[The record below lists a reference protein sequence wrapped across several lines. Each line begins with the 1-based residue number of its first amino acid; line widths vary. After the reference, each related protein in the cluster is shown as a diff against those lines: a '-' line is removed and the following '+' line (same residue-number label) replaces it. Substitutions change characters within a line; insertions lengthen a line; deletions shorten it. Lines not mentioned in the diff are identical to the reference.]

1 MFDIWK
7 PVGIPTAKRVSVTDG
22 QFCNNLMA
30 LKSLLRPL
38 PWVIGAIMGL
48 LTDGRA
54 MAAEETAR
62 AAIVRA
68 ILNPDDAQKREIISS
83 LAGRGDEAIRELFTA
98 WRQDSLFV
106 YTAPDGAKIPV
117 ELTGDKDASGSQA
130 AVRVADGELLKD
142 AAGQPLRLVGA
153 QLTAV
158 EHDARLRL
166 AMKNVVDLLD
176 LGSPILAKR
185 LRAIQTIGFAQKPDK
200 LPVLEARSL
209 IEPDDEAKSEL
220 REAIALIQLADPDDG
235 VKVKAL
241 AVLGEL
247 HNSSSYDLIQA
258 LAAKAEAGVKPAV
271 AKAAAAALAAIDRHR
286 SVVKFFGTLFRG
298 LSAGSILL
306 VVALGLAITFGLMG
320 VINMAHGE
328 MITVGAYATYITQN
342 VFGEGMNFTLPFVKI
357 AIHLPGLHLTGW
369 AYQLYFVAA
378 IPIGFLSAALVGI
391 LLERSVIRFLYRRP
405 LESLLATFGVS
416 LILQQLFKLTFG
428 SNNVN
433 VDSPVY
439 LSSNWTVYD
448 ITFDWNR
455 IFVIGFAAVIVFG
468 VWLALTKTPLGL
480 LIRCVMQNRMMAACM
495 GVRTERVNMLT
506 FGLGSGLAGL
516 AGVFVTQLGT
526 VGPSMGQEYIVDSFM
541 TVVVGGVG
549 SIFGTVVSALGI
561 GLADQSL
568 QQILLN
574 PVLGKI
580 LVLVAI
586 ILFLQW
592 RPTGLFAAR
601 SRSLD

>member
-1 MFDIWK
+1 MLWKSSLRTLTHLWCTGVLMFFF
-7 PVGIPTAKRVSVTDG
+7 ASR
-22 QFCNNLMA
+22 Q
-30 LKSLLRPL
+30 
-38 PWVIGAIMGL
+38 AI
-48 LTDGRA
+48 
-54 MAAEETAR
+54 AAPENAR
-62 AAIVRA
+62 ATVVRA
-68 ILNPDDAQKREIISS
+68 ILAKDDMQKREIIGS
-83 LAGRGDEAIRELFTA
+83 LAGQGDEVIRELFTA
-98 WRQDSLFV
+98 WRQDSMFIYV
-106 YTAPDGAKIPV
+106 APDGGKIPV
-117 ELTGDKDASGSQA
+117 ELTGNKDAKGSQA
-130 AVRVADGELLKD
+130 AIRVDNGEPLKD
-142 AAGQPLRLVGA
+142 ATGEPLRLVDSK
-153 QLTAV
+153 LLAV
-158 EHDARLRL
+158 EHDAKLRL

-185 LRAIQTIGFAQKPDK
+185 LRAIQTIGFAQRSDK
-200 LPVLEARSL
+200 LPALRARSR
-209 IEPDDEAKSEL
+209 IETDGKAKLVL
-220 REAIALIQLADPDDG
+220 REAIALTQLIDPKDD
-235 VKVKAL
+235 VKLDGLAELRAL
-241 AVLGEL
+241 HTSA
-247 HNSSSYDLIQA
+247 SYDLIKA
-258 LAAKAEAGVKPAV
+258 ARAKADAGGKPAIV
-271 AKAAAAALAAIDRHR
+271 KAADLALHAIEQHR
-286 SVVKFFGTLFRG
+286 SLINFYGTLFRG

-342 VFGEGMNFTLPFVKI
+342 VFGEGMNFTLPFIRFAV
-357 AIHLPGLHLTGW
+357 HLPGLHLTGW
-369 AYQLYFVAA
+369 AYQLYFIVA

-391 LLERSVIRFLYRRP
+391 ALERSVIRFLYRRP
-405 LESLLATFGVS
+405 LESLLATWGVS

-433 VDSPVY
+433 VNSPVY
-439 LSSNWTVYD
+439 LSSNWTIFDV
-448 ITFDWNR
+448 TFDWNR
-455 IFVIGFAAVIVFG
+455 VFVIGFAVVIVLG

-480 LIRCVMQNRMMAACM
+480 LIRCVMQNRAMAACM
-495 GVRTERVNMLT
+495 GVRTDRVNMLT

-541 TVVVGGVG
+541 TVVVGGIG

-568 QQILLN
+568 QQILLS

>member
-1 MFDIWK
+1 MVWK
-7 PVGIPTAKRVSVTDG
+7 S
-22 QFCNNLMA
+22 
-30 LKSLLRPL
+30 SLRLL
-38 PWVIGAIMGL
+38 PWIIALILGLVPGA
-48 LTDGRA
+48 RA
-54 MAAEETAR
+54 TAAQETAR
-62 AAIVRA
+62 ATIVRA
-68 ILNPDDAQKREIISS
+68 ILTPDDTQKRAIISS
-83 LAGRGDEAIRELFTA
+83 LVGQGDEAIRELFTA
-98 WRQDSLFV
+98 WRQDGLFV
-106 YTAPDGAKIPV
+106 CTAPDGEKIPV
-117 ELTGDKDASGSQA
+117 ELTGDKDAAGTQT
-130 AVRVADGELLKD
+130 AVRVDNGEPLKD
-142 AAGQPLRLVGA
+142 AAGHLLRLVGTRLA
-153 QLTAV
+153 PV
-158 EHDARLRL
+158 EHDSRLRL

-185 LRAIQTIGFAQKPDK
+185 LRAIQTIGFAQKPGK
-200 LPVLEARSL
+200 LPALEARSR
-209 IEPDDEAKSEL
+209 IETDDKAKTAL
-220 REAIALIQLADPDDG
+220 REAIALIHLADPDDG
-235 VKVKAL
+235 VKLNGL
-241 AVLGEL
+241 AELRVL
-247 HNSSSYDLIQA
+247 HTSASYDLIK
-258 LAAKAEAGVKPAV
+258 AARTKAEADAKPSIV
-271 AKAAAAALAAIDRHR
+271 KAADLALRAIDQHK
-286 SVVKFFGTLFRG
+286 SVINFFGTLFRG

-369 AYQLYFVAA
+369 AYQLYFVTA
-378 IPIGFLSAALVGI
+378 IPVGFLSAALVGI
-391 LLERSVIRFLYRRP
+391 GLERSVIRFLYRRP
-405 LESLLATFGVS
+405 LESLLATWGVS

-439 LSSNWTVYD
+439 LSSNWTVFD

-455 IFVIGFAAVIVFG
+455 VFVIGFALVIVFG

-480 LIRCVMQNRMMAACM
+480 LIRCVMQNRTMAACM

-592 RPTGLFAAR
+592 RPTGLFSAR

>member
-1 MFDIWK
+1 MVWK
-7 PVGIPTAKRVSVTDG
+7 S
-22 QFCNNLMA
+22 
-30 LKSLLRPL
+30 LRPL
-38 PWVIGAIMGL
+38 LICTLGVFVGL
-48 LTDGRA
+48 AATVRA
-54 MAAEETAR
+54 MAAPETAR
-62 AAIVRA
+62 ATIVRA
-68 ILNPDDAQKREIISS
+68 ILATDDAKKHELINS
-83 LAGRGDEAIRELFTA
+83 LVGQGDEAIREIFTA
-98 WRQDSLFV
+98 WRQDNLFV
-106 YTAPDGAKIPV
+106 FTAPTGAKVPV
-117 ELTGDKDASGSQA
+117 ELTGEKN
-130 AVRVADGELLKD
+130 ADGAQTAIRVDTGEPLKD
-142 AAGQPLRLVGA
+142 AAGRPLRLVA
-153 QLTAV
+153 TQLAAV
-158 EHDARLRL
+158 EHDSSLRR

-176 LGSPILAKR
+176 LGSPLPAKR
-185 LRAIQTIGFAQKPDK
+185 LRAVQTIGFAQKADK
-200 LPVLEARSL
+200 LPVLEARAG
-209 IEPDDEAKSEL
+209 IETDSEIKKEL
-220 REAIALIQLADPDDG
+220 REAIGLIHLADPDDR
-235 VKVKAL
+235 VKIKAL
-241 AVLGEL
+241 GELQEL
-247 HNSSSYDLIQA
+247 HNSSSYDLINA
-258 LAAKAEAGVKPAV
+258 LKTKAEAGGKTAV
-271 AKAAAAALAAIDRHR
+271 VTAANAALAAIDHHR

-298 LSAGSILL
+298 LSAGSVLL

-342 VFGEGMNFTLPFVKI
+342 VFGEGMNFTLPFIKV
-357 AIHLPGLHLTGW
+357 AIHLPGMHLSGW

-378 IPIGFLSAALVGI
+378 IPVGFLSAALVGI
-391 LLERSVIRFLYRRP
+391 VLERSVIRFLYRRP

-439 LSSNWTVYD
+439 LSSNWTVFD
-448 ITFDWNR
+448 VTFDWNR

-468 VWLALTKTPLGL
+468 VWLALTKTSLGL
-480 LIRCVMQNRMMAACM
+480 LIRCVMQNRMMASCM

-580 LVLVAI
+580 LVLLAI

>member
-1 MFDIWK
+1 
-7 PVGIPTAKRVSVTDG
+7 
-22 QFCNNLMA
+22 
-30 LKSLLRPL
+30 
-38 PWVIGAIMGL
+38 
-48 LTDGRA
+48 
-54 MAAEETAR
+54 
-62 AAIVRA
+62 
-68 ILNPDDAQKREIISS
+68 
-83 LAGRGDEAIRELFTA
+83 
-98 WRQDSLFV
+98 
-106 YTAPDGAKIPV
+106 
-117 ELTGDKDASGSQA
+117 
-130 AVRVADGELLKD
+130 
-142 AAGQPLRLVGA
+142 
-153 QLTAV
+153 
-158 EHDARLRL
+158 
-166 AMKNVVDLLD
+166 VVDLLD
-176 LGSPILAKR
+176 LGSPILTKR
-185 LRAIQTIGFAQKPDK
+185 LRAIQTIGGAQNPDK
-200 LPVLEARSL
+200 MPVLLARL
-209 IEPDDEAKSEL
+209 QVETDDKARTALQQSV
-220 REAIALIQLADPDDG
+220 ALIQLVDPDDA
-235 VKVKAL
+235 VKLKAL
-241 AVLGEL
+241 GLLRAL
-247 HNSSSYDLIQA
+247 HSSATFDLITA
-258 LAAKAEAGVKPAV
+258 ARAKAVTASKPTV
-271 AKAAAAALAAIDRHR
+271 VAAADAALKAIERHR
-286 SVVKFFGTLFRG
+286 SFVKFCGTLFRG

-342 VFGEGMNFTLPFVKI
+342 VFGDGMNFTLPFLKF

-369 AYQLYFVAA
+369 AFQCYFLAA
-378 IPIGFLSAALVGI
+378 IPAGFASAALVGI
-391 LLERSVIRFLYRRP
+391 LLEVSVIRFLYRRP
-405 LESLLATFGVS
+405 LESLLATWGVS

-439 LSSNWTVYD
+439 LSSNWTIFDV
-448 ITFDWNR
+448 TFDWNR
-455 IFVIGFAAVIVFG
+455 VFVIGFAAMIVLG

-480 LIRCVMQNRMMAACM
+480 LIRCVMQNRTMASCM

-580 LVLVAI
+580 LVLLAI

>member
-1 MFDIWK
+1 M
-7 PVGIPTAKRVSVTDG
+7 
-22 QFCNNLMA
+22 
-30 LKSLLRPL
+30 LLRL
-38 PWVIGAIMGL
+38 RCAAVV
-48 LTDGRA
+48 LTVCALHG
-54 MAAEETAR
+54 AAESAPSAGSPRQT
-62 AAIVRA
+62 IVKA
-68 ILNPDDAQKREIISS
+68 ILSSDDVEKRNLIAS
-83 LAGRGDEAIRELFTA
+83 LVGQGDEAIRELFTA
-98 WRQDSLFV
+98 WRQDGLFV
-106 YTAPDGAKIPV
+106 YTAADGVKIPV
-117 ELTGDKDASGSQA
+117 ELSGDKDS
-130 AVRVADGELLKD
+130 E
-142 AAGQPLRLVGA
+142 GA
-153 QLTAV
+153 QLAIRVDNGEPLKDSGGQPMRLTASKLIAV
-158 EHDARLRL
+158 EHDSRLRL

-185 LRAIQTIGFAQKPDK
+185 LRAIQTIGSAQKPDK
-200 LPVLEARSL
+200 LPALQARSL
-209 IEPDDEAKSEL
+209 LETDSKAKSAL
-220 REAIALIQLADPDDG
+220 REAIAVIQLADPSDE
-235 VKVKAL
+235 VKLRAL
-241 AVLGEL
+241 ATLREL
-247 HNSSSYDLIQA
+247 HSSGTYDLIKT
-258 LAAKAEAGVKPAV
+258 AKAKAIANGSPSV
-271 AKAAAAALAAIDRHR
+271 AKAADTALSAIEQHK
-286 SVVKFFGTLFRG
+286 SVINFFGTLFRG

-342 VFGEGMNFTLPFVKI
+342 VFGDGMNFTLPFVRF
-357 AIHLPGLHLTGW
+357 AIHLPGMHLTGW
-369 AYQLYFVAA
+369 AYQLYFVTA

-391 LLERSVIRFLYRRP
+391 GLERSVIRFLYRRP
-405 LESLLATFGVS
+405 LESLLATWGVS

-433 VDSPVY
+433 VNSPVY
-439 LSSNWTVYD
+439 LSSNWTIYD

-455 IFVIGFAAVIVFG
+455 VFVIGFAVAIVFG

-480 LIRCVMQNRMMAACM
+480 LIRCVMQNRTMAACM

-541 TVVVGGVG
+541 TVVMGGVG
-549 SIFGTVVSALGI
+549 SIFGTVVSAMGI
-561 GLADQSL
+561 GLGDQSL

-592 RPTGLFAAR
+592 RPTGLFAAK

>member
-1 MFDIWK
+1 MVWK
-7 PVGIPTAKRVSVTDG
+7 RILRLLLCGIS
-22 QFCNNLMA
+22 
-30 LKSLLRPL
+30 S
-38 PWVIGAIMGL
+38 IMGL
-48 LTDGRA
+48 LANASEKTVA
-54 MAAEETAR
+54 PENAR
-62 AAIVRA
+62 ATIVRA
-68 ILNPDDAQKREIISS
+68 ILTKDDAQKRELITS
-83 LAGRGDEAIRELFTA
+83 LTGQGDEAIRELFTA
-98 WRQDSLFV
+98 WRQDGLFI
-106 YTAPDGAKIPV
+106 YTTPNGTKVPV
-117 ELTGDKDASGSQA
+117 ELLAGTDTAGAQA
-130 AVRVADGELLKD
+130 ALRVDNGEPLRN
-142 AAGQPLRLVGA
+142 AAGKPLRVKASDLA
-153 QLTAV
+153 AV
-158 EHDARLRL
+158 EHDAALRR
-166 AMKNVVDLLD
+166 AMKGVVDLLD
-176 LGSPILAKR
+176 LGSSVLAKR
-185 LRAIQTIGFAQKPDK
+185 LRAIQTLGFAQKADK
-200 LPVLEARSL
+200 LSILEAHQQV
-209 IEPDDEAKSEL
+209 ETDDEAKTAL
-220 REAIALIQLADPDDG
+220 RLSIALIHLANTDDA
-235 VKVKAL
+235 VKLSAL
-241 AVLGEL
+241 AEL
-247 HNSSSYDLIQA
+247 TRLHSSASADLIG
-258 LAAKAEAGVKPAV
+258 KTKE
-271 AKAAAAALAAIDRHR
+271 KAAAAAKPAVVAAANKALAAIDQHK
-286 SVVKFFGTLFRG
+286 SFVNFVGTLFRG

-342 VFGEGMNFTLPFVKI
+342 VFGDGMHFTLPFIKV
-357 AIHLPGLHLTGW
+357 AVHLPGLHLTGW
-369 AYQLYFVAA
+369 AYQLYFLVA
-378 IPIGFLSAALVGI
+378 IPIGFLSAAFVGI

-416 LILQQLFKLTFG
+416 LILQQMFKLTFG

-439 LSSNWTVYD
+439 LSSNWTVFD
-448 ITFDWNR
+448 VTFDWNR
-455 IFVIGFAAVIVFG
+455 VFVIGFAAVIVFG

-480 LIRCVMQNRMMAACM
+480 LIRCVMQNRLMASCM

-541 TVVVGGVG
+541 VVVVGGIG

-580 LVLVAI
+580 LVLLAI

-601 SRSLD
+601 SRNLD

>member
-1 MFDIWK
+1 M
-7 PVGIPTAKRVSVTDG
+7 
-22 QFCNNLMA
+22 
-30 LKSLLRPL
+30 
-38 PWVIGAIMGL
+38 
-48 LTDGRA
+48 
-54 MAAEETAR
+54 
-62 AAIVRA
+62 A
-68 ILNPDDAQKREIISS
+68 ILPSTVTTLPRRPKVFRLLALALFLTVQALHAADTPRQTIVKAILVQDDAQKRQIIGS
-83 LAGRGDEAIRELFTA
+83 LAGQGDEAIRELFTA
-98 WRQDSLFV
+98 WRQDGLFIF
-106 YTAPDGAKIPV
+106 TAPDGVKIPV
-117 ELTGDKDASGSQA
+117 ELTGDKDAQGTQT
-130 AVRVADGELLKD
+130 AVRIDNGEPLKS
-142 AAGQPLRLVGA
+142 AAGQPLRLADA

-166 AMKNVVDLLD
+166 AMKAVLDLLD
-176 LGSPILAKR
+176 LGSPVLTKR

-200 LPVLEARSL
+200 LPGLQARSQ
-209 IEPDDEAKSEL
+209 IETDPKARLAL
-220 REAIALIQLADPDDG
+220 REAIALIQLADPSEDLKLKSLAELG
-235 VKVKAL
+235 AL
-241 AVLGEL
+241 HTSA
-247 HNSSSYDLIQA
+247 SYDLIK
-258 LAAKAEAGVKPAV
+258 AAKAKAETDARPAV
-271 AKAAAAALAAIDRHR
+271 AKAAAAALAAIEQHK
-286 SVVKFFGTLFRG
+286 SVVNFFGTLFRG

-369 AYQLYFVAA
+369 VYQLYFVAA
-378 IPIGFLSAALVGI
+378 IPIGFLSAAAVGI
-391 LLERSVIRFLYRRP
+391 ALERSVIRFLYRRP
-405 LESLLATFGVS
+405 LESLLATWGVS

-439 LSSNWTVYD
+439 LSSNWTVFD

-455 IFVIGFAAVIVFG
+455 VFVIGFAAAIVFG

-480 LIRCVMQNRMMAACM
+480 LIRCVMQNRTMAACM

-561 GLADQSL
+561 GLADQSI

-592 RPTGLFAAR
+592 RPTGLFAAK

>member
-1 MFDIWK
+1 MTWK
-7 PVGIPTAKRVSVTDG
+7 SFLRAFFST
-22 QFCNNLMA
+22 L
-30 LKSLLRPL
+30 SL
-38 PWVIGAIMGL
+38 GL
-48 LTDGRA
+48 GFLASGRA
-54 MAAEETAR
+54 VAAQETPR
-62 AAIVRA
+62 ATIVRA
-68 ILNPDDAQKREIISS
+68 ILCKDDGPKREIINS
-83 LAGRGDEAIRELFTA
+83 LAGQGDEAIRELFAA
-98 WRQDSLFV
+98 WREDSLFV
-106 YTAPDGAKIPV
+106 YTALDGAKVPV
-117 ELTGDKDASGSQA
+117 ELTGPKDAQGAQT
-130 AVRVADGELLKD
+130 AVRVDNGESLHD
-142 AAGQPLRLVGA
+142 AGGQPLRLIGK

-158 EHDARLRL
+158 EHDASLRR
-166 AMKNVVDLLD
+166 AMKAVVDLLD
-176 LGSPILAKR
+176 LGSPDLTKR
-185 LRAIQTIGFAQKPDK
+185 LRAIQTFGFAQKPDK
-200 LPVLEARSL
+200 LAAMQARSL
-209 IEPDDEAKSEL
+209 IETDDKAKDAL
-220 REAIALIQLADPDDG
+220 HLAIALIQLADPSDD
-235 VKVKAL
+235 VKLKSLGELRLLHSAASADLVKATLAKAL
-241 AVLGEL
+241 A
-247 HNSSSYDLIQA
+247 DA
-258 LAAKAEAGVKPAV
+258 KPAV
-271 AKAAAAALAAIDRHR
+271 AAVATATLAAINHHR
-286 SVVKFFGTLFRG
+286 SVVNFFGTLFRG

-320 VINMAHGE
+320 IINMAHGE

-342 VFGEGMNFTLPFVKI
+342 IFGEGMNFTLPFVKI
-357 AIHLPGLHLTGW
+357 AVHLPGLHLTGW
-369 AYQLYFVAA
+369 AYQLYFLAA
-378 IPIGFLSAALVGI
+378 IPIGFFAAALVGI
-391 LLERSVIRFLYRRP
+391 GLERSVIRFLYRRP

-439 LSSNWTVYD
+439 LSSNWTIFDV
-448 ITFDWNR
+448 TFDWNR
-455 IFVIGFAAVIVFG
+455 VFVIGFAAAIVCG

-480 LIRCVMQNRMMAACM
+480 LIRAVMQNRTMASCM
-495 GVRTERVNMLT
+495 GVRTQRVNMLT

-568 QQILLN
+568 QQMLLS

-580 LVLVAI
+580 LVLLAI

-592 RPTGLFAAR
+592 RPSGLFSTR

>member
-1 MFDIWK
+1 VAILLSIVIN
-7 PVGIPTAKRVSVTDG
+7 PLRLP
-22 QFCNNLMA
+22 QFFRQLLLAVLLLGPA
-30 LKSLLRPL
+30 LHA
-38 PWVIGAIMGL
+38 V
-48 LTDGRA
+48 
-54 MAAEETAR
+54 ETPR
-62 AAIVRA
+62 QTIVRA
-68 ILNPDDAQKREIISS
+68 ILATDDAQKRAIVGS
-83 LAGRGDEAIRELFTA
+83 LVGQGDEAIRELFTV
-98 WRQDSLFV
+98 WRQDGLFV

-117 ELTGDKDASGSQA
+117 ELTGEKDATGAQP
-130 AVRVADGELLKD
+130 AVRVDTGEPLKD
-142 AAGQPLRLVGA
+142 AAGQPLRLIGKK
-153 QLTAV
+153 LSAV
-158 EHDARLRL
+158 EHDSRLRL

-176 LGSPILAKR
+176 LGSPLLAKR
-185 LRAIQTIGFAQKPDK
+185 LRAIQTLGAAQKPDK
-200 LPVLEARSL
+200 LPALQARSA
-209 IEPDDEAKSEL
+209 IETDDKARLAL
-220 REAIALIQLADPDDG
+220 REAMALIQLADPKED
-235 VKVKAL
+235 VKLSGL
-241 AVLGEL
+241 AEL
-247 HNSSSYDLIQA
+247 RTLHTSASYDLIKTA
-258 LAAKAEAGVKPAV
+258 KAKAESDGRPSVV
-271 AKAAAAALAAIDRHR
+271 KAAAAALAAIDQHK
-286 SVVKFFGTLFRG
+286 SVINFFGTLFRG

-342 VFGEGMNFTLPFVKI
+342 VFGEGMHFTLPFVKI

-391 LLERSVIRFLYRRP
+391 GLERSVIRFLYRRP
-405 LESLLATFGVS
+405 LESLLATWGVS

-439 LSSNWTVYD
+439 LSSNWTFFD

-455 IFVIGFAAVIVFG
+455 VFVIGFAIAIVFC

-480 LIRCVMQNRMMAACM
+480 LIRCVMQNRTMASCM

-561 GLADQSL
+561 GLADQSI

-592 RPTGLFAAR
+592 RPTGLFAAK

>member
-1 MFDIWK
+1 MVWK
-7 PVGIPTAKRVSVTDG
+7 SFSPLLICTLSVCAGHLAT
-22 QFCNNLMA
+22 
-30 LKSLLRPL
+30 
-38 PWVIGAIMGL
+38 V
-48 LTDGRA
+48 RA
-54 MAAEETAR
+54 MAAPETAR
-62 AAIVRA
+62 STLVRA
-68 ILNPDDAQKREIISS
+68 IFTTDDAQKHTIINS
-83 LAGRGDEAIRELFTA
+83 LIGQGDEAIREIFTA
-98 WRQDSLFV
+98 WRQDNLYI
-106 YTAPDGAKIPV
+106 YTAPAGIKVPV
-117 ELTGDKDASGSQA
+117 ELTGDKDAEGTQA
-130 AVRVADGELLKD
+130 AVRVDSGELLKD
-142 AAGQPLRLVGA
+142 ASGRPLRLIA
-153 QLTAV
+153 KQLTAI
-158 EHDARLRL
+158 EHDASLRR

-176 LGSPILAKR
+176 LGSSLPAKR
-185 LRAIQTIGFAQKPDK
+185 LRAVQTIGFAQKADK
-200 LPVLEARSL
+200 LPALEARTG
-209 IEPDDEAKSEL
+209 IETDAEIKKEL
-220 REAIALIQLADPDDG
+220 REAIALIHLADPDDRA
-235 VKVKAL
+235 KIKAL
-241 AVLGEL
+241 AVLQEL
-247 HNSSSYDLIQA
+247 HNSSSYDLINA
-258 LAAKAEAGVKPAV
+258 LRVKAEKDNKPALT
-271 AKAAAAALAAIDRHR
+271 AAAHTALLAIDHHR

-298 LSAGSILL
+298 LSAGSVLL

-342 VFGEGMNFTLPFVKI
+342 VFGAGMNFTLPFIKV

-378 IPIGFLSAALVGI
+378 IPLGFLSASLVGI
-391 LLERSVIRFLYRRP
+391 ALERSVIRFLYRRP

-439 LSSNWTVYD
+439 LSSNWTVFD
-448 ITFDWNR
+448 VTFDWNR
-455 IFVIGFAAVIVFG
+455 VFVIGFAVVIVFG

-480 LIRCVMQNRMMAACM
+480 LIRCVMQNRTMASCM

-506 FGLGSGLAGL
+506 FGLGSGLGGL

-561 GLADQSL
+561 GLTDQSL

-580 LVLVAI
+580 LVLLAI

-592 RPTGLFAAR
+592 RPTGLFSAR

>member
-1 MFDIWK
+1 MAWK
-7 PVGIPTAKRVSVTDG
+7 T
-22 QFCNNLMA
+22 
-30 LKSLLRPL
+30 LLRT
-38 PWVIGAIMGL
+38 L
-48 LTDGRA
+48 LVTGGVLTGFSA
-54 MAAEETAR
+54 HGSTPAVPETAR
-62 AAIVRA
+62 ATIVRA
-68 ILNPDDAQKREIISS
+68 ILTTDESQQRAIIGS
-83 LAGRGDEAIRELFTA
+83 LVGQGDEAIRDLFTA

-106 YTAPDGAKIPV
+106 YTGPTGVKIPV
-117 ELTGDKDASGSQA
+117 ELTGDKDANGAQA
-130 AVRVADGELLKD
+130 AIRVDSGEPLKSP
-142 AAGQPLRLVGA
+142 AGQPLRLIGT
-153 QLTAV
+153 QLIAV
-158 EHDARLRL
+158 EHDASLRR

-185 LRAIQTIGFAQKPDK
+185 LRAIQTIGFAQKPDT
-200 LPVLEARSL
+200 LPALEARSQV
-209 IEPDDEAKSEL
+209 ETDSKARVAL
-220 REAIALIQLADPDDG
+220 RLSIALIQLADPSDP
-235 VKVKAL
+235 VKLKAL
-241 AVLGEL
+241 ADLREL
-247 HNSSSYDLIQA
+247 HSAASSDLITA
-258 LAAKAEAGVKPAV
+258 VRVKAEAESKPAIV
-271 AKAAAAALAAIDRHR
+271 AAATTALAAIDQHR
-286 SVVKFFGTLFRG
+286 SVVNFFGTLFRG

-342 VFGEGMNFTLPFVKI
+342 VFGEGMNFTLPFVRFG
-357 AIHLPGLHLTGW
+357 IHLPGLHLTGW
-369 AYQLYFVAA
+369 AFQLYFIVA

-391 LLERSVIRFLYRRP
+391 ALERSVIRFLYRRP

-439 LSSNWTVYD
+439 LSSNWTVFD

-480 LIRCVMQNRMMAACM
+480 LIRCVMQNRTMASCM

-580 LVLVAI
+580 LVLLAI

-601 SRSLD
+601 SRTLD

>member
-1 MFDIWK
+1 MLLLSRLPK
-7 PVGIPTAKRVSVTDG
+7 LLR
-22 QFCNNLMA
+22 
-30 LKSLLRPL
+30 SLLLAVLL
-38 PWVIGAIMGL
+38 PVPVL
-48 LTDGRA
+48 H
-54 MAAEETAR
+54 AADTPR
-62 AAIVRA
+62 QTIVKA
-68 ILNPDDAQKREIISS
+68 ILTADDTQKRELITS
-83 LAGRGDEAIRELFTA
+83 LVGQGDEAIRELFTA
-98 WRQDSLFV
+98 WRQDNLYV
-106 YTAPDGAKIPV
+106 YSAPDGTKIPV
-117 ELTGDKDASGSQA
+117 ELSGDKDASGA
-130 AVRVADGELLKD
+130 LTATRVDTGEPLKD
-142 AAGQPLRLVGA
+142 AAGQPLHLVA
-153 QLTAV
+153 AKQAAV

-176 LGSPILAKR
+176 LGSPLLAKR
-185 LRAIQTIGFAQKPDK
+185 LRAIQTIGAAQKPDK
-200 LPVLEARSL
+200 LPALLARSAL
-209 IEPDDEAKSEL
+209 ETDSKAKAAL
-220 REAIALIQLADPDDG
+220 REAIAVIELADPSDD
-235 VKVKAL
+235 VKLKGL
-241 AVLGEL
+241 TELREL
-247 HNSSSYDLIQA
+247 HASASYDLIKTA
-258 LAAKAEAGVKPAV
+258 RAKGETDAKPAIV
-271 AKAAAAALAAIDRHR
+271 KAADTALAAIDQHK
-286 SVVKFFGTLFRG
+286 SVVNFFGTLFRG

-328 MITVGAYATYITQN
+328 MITVGAYATYITQK
-342 VFGEGMNFTLPFVKI
+342 VFGEGMQFTLPFVKI
-357 AIHLPGLHLTGW
+357 AVHLPGLHLTGW

-378 IPIGFLSAALVGI
+378 IPLGFFSAALVGI
-391 LLERSVIRFLYRRP
+391 ALERSVIRFLYRRP
-405 LESLLATFGVS
+405 LESLLATWGVS

-455 IFVIGFAAVIVFG
+455 VFVIGFAVVIVFG

-480 LIRCVMQNRMMAACM
+480 LIRCVMQNRTMASCM

-561 GLADQSL
+561 GMADQSL

-574 PVLGKI
+574 PVMGKI

-592 RPTGLFAAR
+592 RPTGLFAAK

>member
-1 MFDIWK
+1 MTNPPCLPKFLRWFLL
-7 PVGIPTAKRVSVTDG
+7 PLLLPAA
-22 QFCNNLMA
+22 A
-30 LKSLLRPL
+30 L
-38 PWVIGAIMGL
+38 A
-48 LTDGRA
+48 
-54 MAAEETAR
+54 AAETPR
-62 AAIVRA
+62 QTIVRA
-68 ILNPDDAQKREIISS
+68 ILATDDAEKRALVAS
-83 LAGRGDEAIRELFTA
+83 LTGQGDEVIRELFTA
-98 WRQDSLFV
+98 WRQDELFL
-106 YTAPDGAKIPV
+106 YAAPDGTKVPV
-117 ELTGDKDASGSQA
+117 QLTGDKDANGGQTA
-130 AVRVADGELLKD
+130 LRVIDGEVLKGP
-142 AAGQPLRLVGA
+142 AGRPLRLVGA
-153 QLTAV
+153 DLPAV

-166 AMKNVVDLLD
+166 AMKAVVDLLD
-176 LGSPILAKR
+176 LGSPVVAKR
-185 LRAIQTIGFAQKPDK
+185 LRAIQTIGSAQKPDK
-200 LPVLEARSL
+200 LAALEARSRL
-209 IEPDDEAKSEL
+209 ETDSKVRIAL
-220 REAIALIQLADPDDG
+220 REATALIQIADPRDD
-235 VKVKAL
+235 VKLQGL
-241 AVLGEL
+241 AEL
-247 HNSSSYDLIQA
+247 RTLHSASSYDLI
-258 LAAKAEAGVKPAV
+258 KACKARAETDGRPAV
-271 AKAAAAALAAIDRHR
+271 AKAADLALAAIEQHK
-286 SVVKFFGTLFRG
+286 SFINFFGTLFRG

-342 VFGEGMNFTLPFVKI
+342 VFGAGMNFTLPFIHLAV
-357 AIHLPGLHLTGW
+357 HLPGLHLTGW
-369 AYQLYFVAA
+369 AYQCYFVAA

-391 LLERSVIRFLYRRP
+391 GLERSVIRFLYRRP
-405 LESLLATFGVS
+405 LESLLATWGVS
-416 LILQQLFKLTFG
+416 LVLQQLFKLTFG

-439 LSSNWTVYD
+439 LSSNWTVLD

-455 IFVIGFAAVIVFG
+455 VFVIGFALVIVFG

-480 LIRCVMQNRMMAACM
+480 LIRCVMQNRTMAACM

-526 VGPSMGQEYIVDSFM
+526 VGPAMGQEYIVDSFM

-592 RPTGLFAAR
+592 RPTGLFSAK

>member
-1 MFDIWK
+1 M
-7 PVGIPTAKRVSVTDG
+7 VG
-22 QFCNNLMA
+22 A
-30 LKSLLRPL
+30 LVPRKL
-38 PWVIGAIMGL
+38 IGFICLCLGL
-48 LTDGRA
+48 LA
-54 MAAEETAR
+54 NVHAVAAPETAR
-62 AAIVRA
+62 AVIVRA
-68 ILNPDDAQKREIISS
+68 ILAPDDTQKREIIGS
-83 LAGRGDEAIRELFTA
+83 LAGNGDEAIRELFTA

-106 YTAPDGAKIPV
+106 YTDAEGKKIPV
-117 ELTGDKDASGSQA
+117 ELTDDKDARGTQT
-130 AVRVADGELLKD
+130 AVRVDNGTQLKD
-142 AAGQPLRLVGA
+142 AAGQPLRLVA
-153 QLTAV
+153 RRLVAV
-158 EHDARLRL
+158 EHDARLRR
-166 AMKNVVDLLD
+166 AMKAVVDLLD
-176 LGSPILAKR
+176 LGSTDLTKR
-185 LRAIQTIGFAQKPDK
+185 LRAIQMIGFAQKSEN
-200 LPVLEARSL
+200 LPALEARSR
-209 IEPDDEAKSEL
+209 IETDESAQAEL
-220 REAIALIQLADPDDG
+220 REAIALIHLADPDDG
-235 VKVKAL
+235 VKIKAL
-241 AVLGEL
+241 GVLREL
-247 HNSSSYDLIQA
+247 HNSSSYDVIRRVET
-258 LAAKAEAGVKPAV
+258 KAESGGKPGLR
-271 AKAAAAALAAIDRHR
+271 AAATAALAAIDHHR
-286 SVVKFFGTLFRG
+286 AVVKFYGTLFRG
-298 LSAGSILL
+298 FSAGSILL

-328 MITVGAYATYITQN
+328 MITVGAYATYLTQN

-378 IPIGFLSAALVGI
+378 IPVGFLSAALVGI
-391 LLERSVIRFLYRRP
+391 ALERSVIRFLYRRP

-416 LILQQLFKLTFG
+416 LILQQMFKLTFG

-433 VDSPVY
+433 VDSPTY
-439 LSSNWTVYD
+439 LSSNWTVFD
-448 ITFDWNR
+448 VTFDWNR
-455 IFVIGFAAVIVFG
+455 VFVIGFAAVIVFG

-480 LIRCVMQNRMMAACM
+480 LIRCVMQNRTMASCM

-541 TVVVGGVG
+541 TVVAGGVG

-580 LVLVAI
+580 LVLLAI

>member
-1 MFDIWK
+1 MTWK
-7 PVGIPTAKRVSVTDG
+7 SFLRTLFCTLSLGLGFLAPG
-22 QFCNNLMA
+22 QA
-30 LKSLLRPL
+30 
-38 PWVIGAIMGL
+38 GAAQESP
-48 LTDGRA
+48 RA
-54 MAAEETAR
+54 T
-62 AAIVRA
+62 IVRA
-68 ILNPDDAQKREIISS
+68 ILTKDDGQKREIISS
-83 LAGRGDEAIRELFTA
+83 LAGQGDEAIRTIFAA
-98 WRQDSLFV
+98 WREDSLFV
-106 YTAPDGAKIPV
+106 YLAPDGAKVPV
-117 ELTGDKDASGSQA
+117 ELTGPKDAQGAQT
-130 AVRVADGELLKD
+130 AVRVDNGESLRD
-142 AAGQPLRLVGA
+142 AGGQPLRLIGR
-153 QLTAV
+153 QLAAV
-158 EHDARLRL
+158 EHDASLRR
-166 AMKNVVDLLD
+166 AMKAVVDLLD
-176 LGSPILAKR
+176 LGSPDLTKR
-185 LRAIQTIGFAQKPDK
+185 LRAIQTFGFAQKPDK
-200 LPVLEARSL
+200 LAAMQARSQ
-209 IEPDDEAKSEL
+209 IETDDKAQDAL
-220 REAIALIQLADPDDG
+220 HLAITLIQLADPSDE
-235 VKVKAL
+235 VKLKS
-241 AVLGEL
+241 LGEL
-247 HNSSSYDLIQA
+247 RVLHSSASYDLVKAAQ
-258 LAAKAEAGVKPAV
+258 AKAVSDAKPAV
-271 AKAAAAALAAIDRHR
+271 AAAAEATLVAIDHHR
-286 SVVKFFGTLFRG
+286 SVVSFFGTLFRG

-342 VFGEGMNFTLPFVKI
+342 VFGAGMHFTLPFVHL

-369 AYQLYFVAA
+369 VYQLYFLVA
-378 IPIGFLSAALVGI
+378 IPIGFVSAALVGI
-391 LLERSVIRFLYRRP
+391 GLERSVIRFLYRRP
-405 LESLLATFGVS
+405 LESLLATWGVS
-416 LILQQLFKLTFG
+416 LILQQMFKLTFG

-439 LSSNWTVYD
+439 LSSNWTIFDV
-448 ITFDWNR
+448 TFDWNR
-455 IFVIGFAAVIVFG
+455 VFVIGFAAVIVFG

-480 LIRCVMQNRMMAACM
+480 LIRAVMQNRMMASCM
-495 GVRTERVNMLT
+495 GVRTQRVNMLT

-580 LVLVAI
+580 FVLIAI

-592 RPTGLFAAR
+592 RPTGLFAAK

>member
-1 MFDIWK
+1 MAWK
-7 PVGIPTAKRVSVTDG
+7 SFVRSLRWIIGV
-22 QFCNNLMA
+22 A
-30 LKSLLRPL
+30 LVLL
-38 PWVIGAIMGL
+38 A
-48 LTDGRA
+48 TGRA
-54 MAAEETAR
+54 LAASETAR
-62 AAIVRA
+62 ATMVRA
-68 ILNPDDAQKREIISS
+68 ILATDDAQKRAIIAS
-83 LAGRGDEAIRELFTA
+83 LTGQGDEAIREVFTA
-98 WRQDSLFV
+98 WRQDGLFV
-106 YTAPDGAKIPV
+106 YTAPDGAKVPV
-117 ELTGDKDASGSQA
+117 ELTGDKDANGSQA
-130 AVRVADGELLKD
+130 ALRVDNGEPLKD
-142 AAGQPLRLVGA
+142 AAGQPLRLTGA
-153 QLTAV
+153 GLAAV
-158 EHDARLRL
+158 EHDASLRL
-166 AMKNVVDLLD
+166 AMKSVVDLLD
-176 LGSPILAKR
+176 LGSPLLPKR
-185 LRAIQTIGFAQKPDK
+185 LRAIQTLGFAQKPDK

-209 IEPDDEAKSEL
+209 IETDDEAKKEL
-220 REAIALIQLADPDDG
+220 REAIALIHLADPDDG
-235 VKVKAL
+235 VKLKAL
-241 AVLGEL
+241 AVLSEL
-247 HNSSSYDLIQA
+247 HNSSSYDVIKSFR
-258 LAAKAEAGVKPAV
+258 AKAGTTANPAV
-271 AKAAAAALAAIDRHR
+271 VKAADAALAAIDHHR

-342 VFGEGMNFTLPFVKI
+342 VFGDGMNFTLPFVKI

-378 IPIGFLSAALVGI
+378 IPLGFLSAALVGI
-391 LLERSVIRFLYRRP
+391 ALERSVIRFLYRRP

-416 LILQQLFKLTFG
+416 LVLQQMFKLTFG

-439 LSSNWTVYD
+439 LSSNWTVFD
-448 ITFDWNR
+448 VTFDWNR
-455 IFVIGFAAVIVFG
+455 VFVIGFAAVIVFG

>member
-1 MFDIWK
+1 MT
-7 PVGIPTAKRVSVTDG
+7 IPPRLTKFLR
-22 QFCNNLMA
+22 
-30 LKSLLRPL
+30 SLLLSVLL
-38 PWVIGAIMGL
+38 PVQVAHAAGADR
-48 LTDGRA
+48 T
-54 MAAEETAR
+54 ETAR
-62 AAIVRA
+62 QTIVRA
-68 ILNPDDAQKREIISS
+68 ILTTDDAQKREIIGS
-83 LAGRGDEAIRELFTA
+83 LVGQGDEAIRDLFTA

-106 YTAPDGAKIPV
+106 FTAPDGAKVPV
-117 ELTGDKDASGSQA
+117 ELAGDKDGTGAQS
-130 AVRVADGELLKD
+130 AVRVDNGEPLKD
-142 AAGQPLRLVGA
+142 AAGKPLRLIGS
-153 QLTAV
+153 QLAAV
-158 EHDARLRL
+158 DHDARLRL
-166 AMKNVVDLLD
+166 AMKAVVDLLD
-176 LGSPILAKR
+176 LGSPVLAKR
-185 LRAIQTIGFAQKPDK
+185 LRAIQTIGAAQKPDK
-200 LPVLEARSL
+200 LPALQARSQ
-209 IEPDDEAKSEL
+209 IETDPKARLAL
-220 REAIALIQLADPDDG
+220 REAVALIQLADASED
-235 VKVKAL
+235 VKL
-241 AVLGEL
+241 TGLSEL
-247 HNSSSYDLIQA
+247 RLLHTSSSYDLIKTA
-258 LAAKAEAGVKPAV
+258 RTKAETDGHPAV
-271 AKAAAAALAAIDRHR
+271 VKAATVALDAIDQHK
-286 SVVKFFGTLFRG
+286 SFINFFGTLFRG

-342 VFGEGMNFTLPFVKI
+342 VFGDGMNFTLPFVKI

-391 LLERSVIRFLYRRP
+391 MLERSVIRFLYRRP
-405 LESLLATFGVS
+405 LESLLATWGVS

-439 LSSNWTVYD
+439 LSSNWTVFD

-455 IFVIGFAAVIVFG
+455 VFVIGFAMAIVCG

-480 LIRCVMQNRMMAACM
+480 LIRCVMQNRTMAACM

-592 RPTGLFAAR
+592 RPTGLFAAK

>member
-1 MFDIWK
+1 VI
-7 PVGIPTAKRVSVTDG
+7 IPPRLPK
-22 QFCNNLMA
+22 F
-30 LKSLLRPL
+30 LLPCLLAVLLPL
-38 PWVIGAIMGL
+38 LGL
-48 LTDGRA
+48 HAGSPGL
-54 MAAEETAR
+54 AETPR
-62 AAIVRA
+62 QTIVRA
-68 ILNPDDAQKREIISS
+68 ILTTDGAQKRAIISS
-83 LAGRGDEAIRELFTA
+83 LAGQGDEAIRELFTA
-98 WRQDSLFV
+98 WRQDGLFV
-106 YTAPDGAKIPV
+106 YTAPGGAKIPV
-117 ELTGDKDASGSQA
+117 ELTGDKDANGAQTA
-130 AVRVADGELLKD
+130 IRVDNGEPLKNT
-142 AAGQPLRLVGA
+142 AGQPLRLIDT
-153 QLTAV
+153 QLAAV

-166 AMKNVVDLLD
+166 AMKTVVDLLD
-176 LGSPILAKR
+176 LGSPILSKR
-185 LRAIQTIGFAQKPDK
+185 LRAIQTMGSAQRSDK
-200 LPVLEARSL
+200 LPALQARLQVETDSK
-209 IEPDDEAKSEL
+209 AKLAL
-220 REAIALIQLADPDDG
+220 REAVALIQLADPSDSM
-235 VKVKAL
+235 KLKAL
-241 AVLGEL
+241 SELRVL
-247 HNSSSYDLIQA
+247 HNSASYDLIKTAQT
-258 LAAKAEAGVKPAV
+258 
-271 AKAAAAALAAIDRHR
+271 KAASAGKTSVVKAAALALAAIEQHR
-286 SVVKFFGTLFRG
+286 SFVNFFSTLFRG

-342 VFGEGMNFTLPFVKI
+342 VFGEGMNFTLPFVRI
-357 AIHLPGLHLTGW
+357 GIHLPGLHLTGG
-369 AYQLYFVAA
+369 AYQFYFIAA

-391 LLERSVIRFLYRRP
+391 ALERSVIRFLYRRP
-405 LESLLATFGVS
+405 LESLLATWGVS

-433 VDSPVY
+433 VNSPVY
-439 LSSNWTVYD
+439 LSSNWTVFD

-455 IFVIGFAAVIVFG
+455 VFVIGFAVVIVLG
-468 VWLALTKTPLGL
+468 VWLVLTKTPLGL
-480 LIRCVMQNRMMAACM
+480 LIRCVMQNRAMASCM

-526 VGPSMGQEYIVDSFM
+526 VGPRMGQEYIVDSFM

-561 GLADQSL
+561 GLSDQSL

-574 PVLGKI
+574 PVMGKI

-592 RPTGLFAAR
+592 RPTGLFSTK

>member
-1 MFDIWK
+1 
-7 PVGIPTAKRVSVTDG
+7 V
-22 QFCNNLMA
+22 
-30 LKSLLRPL
+30 
-38 PWVIGAIMGL
+38 
-48 LTDGRA
+48 
-54 MAAEETAR
+54 
-62 AAIVRA
+62 
-68 ILNPDDAQKREIISS
+68 
-83 LAGRGDEAIRELFTA
+83 
-98 WRQDSLFV
+98 
-106 YTAPDGAKIPV
+106 
-117 ELTGDKDASGSQA
+117 
-130 AVRVADGELLKD
+130 
-142 AAGQPLRLVGA
+142 
-153 QLTAV
+153 AV

-166 AMKNVVDLLD
+166 AMKNVIDLLD
-176 LGSPILAKR
+176 LGSPVLAKK
-185 LRAIQTIGFAQKPDK
+185 LRAIQTIGAAQKPDK
-200 LPVLEARSL
+200 LPALAARSAL
-209 IEPDDEAKSEL
+209 ETDPKAKTAL
-220 REAIALIQLADPDDG
+220 REAIALIRLADSNDSTKIQALTELRELHSSATYDLI
-235 VKVKAL
+235 KAAKTKAL
-241 AVLGEL
+241 ANG
-247 HNSSSYDLIQA
+247 S
-258 LAAKAEAGVKPAV
+258 PAV
-271 AKAAAAALAAIDRHR
+271 AKAADGALAAIEQHK
-286 SVVKFFGTLFRG
+286 SVINFFGTLFRG

-342 VFGEGMNFTLPFVKI
+342 VFGDGMHFTLPFVRL
-357 AIHLPGLHLTGW
+357 AIHLPGMHLTGW
-369 AYQLYFVAA
+369 AYQLYFIAA
-378 IPIGFLSAALVGI
+378 IPAGFITAAIVGI
-391 LLERSVIRFLYRRP
+391 GLERSVIRFLYRRP
-405 LESLLATFGVS
+405 LESLLATWGVS

-433 VDSPVY
+433 VNSPVY
-439 LSSNWTVYD
+439 LSSNWTIYD

-455 IFVIGFAAVIVFG
+455 VFVIGFAVAIVLG

-480 LIRCVMQNRMMAACM
+480 LIRCVMQNRTMAACM

-541 TVVVGGVG
+541 TVVMGGVG

-561 GLADQSL
+561 GLGDQAL

-592 RPTGLFAAR
+592 RPTGLFAAK

>member
-1 MFDIWK
+1 MVWK
-7 PVGIPTAKRVSVTDG
+7 KIPYPYLCIVCLFVGIVANSVAKTTAPKDART
-22 QFCNNLMA
+22 
-30 LKSLLRPL
+30 
-38 PWVIGAIMGL
+38 VIA
-48 LTDGRA
+48 
-54 MAAEETAR
+54 
-62 AAIVRA
+62 RA
-68 ILNPDDAQKREIISS
+68 ILTTDDGRKRELIAS
-83 LAGRGDEAIRELFTA
+83 LTGQGDEAIRELFTA
-98 WRQDSLFV
+98 WRQDGLFI
-106 YTAPDGAKIPV
+106 YAGSEGQKIPV
-117 ELTGDKDASGSQA
+117 ELTGAKDAGGTQFA
-130 AVRVADGELLKD
+130 RRVDDGEILKD
-142 AAGQPLRLVGA
+142 REGKILRLDA
-153 QLTAV
+153 TQLVAV
-158 EHDARLRL
+158 EHNAALRR
-166 AMKNVVDLLD
+166 AMKAVLDLLD
-176 LGSPILAKR
+176 LGSPDLSKR
-185 LRAIQTIGFAQKPDK
+185 LRAIQTIGFAQKSEN
-200 LPVLEARSL
+200 LPALVARQ
-209 IEPDDEAKSEL
+209 EVETNDDAETAL
-220 REAIALIQLADPDDG
+220 RLSVALIQLADRDDA
-235 VKVKAL
+235 VKIKAL
-241 AVLGEL
+241 AEL
-247 HNSSSYDLIQA
+247 ADLHSSASFDLIKA
-258 LAAKAEAGVKPAV
+258 ARAKAEKAAKPAV
-271 AKAAAAALAAIDRHR
+271 ATAATRALAAIDQHK
-286 SVVKFFGTLFRG
+286 SVVNFFGTLFRG

-306 VVALGLAITFGLMG
+306 VVSLGLAITFGLMG

-342 VFGEGMNFTLPFVKI
+342 VFEDGMHFTLPFIRV

-369 AYQLYFVAA
+369 AHQLYFIAA

-448 ITFDWNR
+448 ITFDWSR
-455 IFVIGFAAVIVFG
+455 IFVIGFAALIVLG
-468 VWLALTKTPLGL
+468 VWLALTKTSLGL
-480 LIRCVMQNRMMAACM
+480 LIRCVMQNRLMASCM

-526 VGPSMGQEYIVDSFM
+526 VGPSMGQDYIVDSFM
-541 TVVVGGVG
+541 TVVVGGIG

-568 QQILLN
+568 QQLLLN

-580 LVLVAI
+580 LVLLAI

-601 SRSLD
+601 SRNLD

>member
-1 MFDIWK
+1 MARNPFFRLLGC
-7 PVGIPTAKRVSVTDG
+7 GIAAFLGILAGATAS
-22 QFCNNLMA
+22 
-30 LKSLLRPL
+30 
-38 PWVIGAIMGL
+38 
-48 LTDGRA
+48 
-54 MAAEETAR
+54 AAESPR
-62 AAIVRA
+62 AIIVRA
-68 ILNPDDAQKREIISS
+68 ILAPTPAQKREIIGS
-83 LAGRGDEAIRELFTA
+83 LAGQGDEVIRDLFTN
-98 WRQDSLFV
+98 WRQDNLFI
-106 YTAPDGAKIPV
+106 YTAPDGIKIPV
-117 ELTGDKDASGSQA
+117 ELTGDKDAQGTQA
-130 AVRVADGELLKD
+130 AVRVDSGAPLTDS
-142 AAGQPLRLVGA
+142 AGHSLRLASSSLV
-153 QLTAV
+153 AV
-158 EHDARLRL
+158 EHDAALRRS
-166 AMKNVVDLLD
+166 MKAVVDLLD

-185 LRAIQTIGFAQKPDK
+185 LRAIQTLGGSQNPDK
-200 LPVLEARSL
+200 LPVLLSRLQGETDGKARL
-209 IEPDDEAKSEL
+209 AL
-220 REAIALIQLADPDDG
+220 HQAVALIQLADPNDE
-235 VKVKAL
+235 VKLKGL
-241 AVLGEL
+241 ETLREL
-247 HNSSSYDLIQA
+247 HSSATFDLIT
-258 LAAKAEAGVKPAV
+258 AAR
-271 AKAAAAALAAIDRHR
+271 AKAATASKSAVVAAADAALAAIERHR
-286 SVVKFFGTLFRG
+286 SFVNFAGTLFRG
-298 LSAGSILL
+298 ISAGSILL

-342 VFGEGMNFTLPFVKI
+342 VFGDGMNFTLPFVKF
-357 AIHLPGLHLTGW
+357 AIHLPGMHLTGW
-369 AYQLYFVAA
+369 EYQCYFLAS
-378 IPIGFLSAALVGI
+378 IPAGFISAALVGI
-391 LLERSVIRFLYRRP
+391 ALERSIIRFLYRRP
-405 LESLLATFGVS
+405 LESLLATWGVS

-439 LSSNWTVYD
+439 LSSNWTIFDV
-448 ITFDWNR
+448 TLDWNR
-455 IFVIGFAAVIVFG
+455 VFVVGFAAMIVLG
-468 VWLALTKTPLGL
+468 VWLVLTRTPLGL
-480 LIRCVMQNRMMAACM
+480 LIRCVMQNRTMASCM

-549 SIFGTVVSALGI
+549 SIFGTVVSAVGI

-580 LVLVAI
+580 LVLAAI

>member
-1 MFDIWK
+1 MAWK
-7 PVGIPTAKRVSVTDG
+7 SFI
-22 QFCNNLMA
+22 
-30 LKSLLRPL
+30 RPL
-38 PWVIGAIMGL
+38 LGAIGVGL
-48 LTDGRA
+48 GLFAPGRA
-54 MAAEETAR
+54 MAAQETPR
-62 AAIVRA
+62 ATIVRA
-68 ILNPDDAQKREIISS
+68 ILAPDQAQKRELIGS
-83 LAGRGDEAIRELFTA
+83 LLGEGDEAIRELFTA
-98 WRQDSLFV
+98 WRQDGLFV

-117 ELTGDKDASGSQA
+117 ALTGDKDAQGAQTA
-130 AVRVADGELLKD
+130 IRVDDGKPLLD
-142 AAGQPLRLVGA
+142 AGGQPLRLVGSRLA
-153 QLTAV
+153 AV
-158 EHDARLRL
+158 EHDASLRR
-166 AMKNVVDLLD
+166 AMKTVVDLLD
-176 LGSPILAKR
+176 LGSPVLAKR

-200 LPVLEARSL
+200 LAALHARSRIEPEKEARM
-209 IEPDDEAKSEL
+209 EL
-220 REAIALIQLADPDDG
+220 REAIALIQLVDPDDA
-235 VKVKAL
+235 VKIKAL
-241 AVLGEL
+241 DELREL
-247 HNSSSYDLIQA
+247 HNSSSYDLIKA
-258 LAAKAEAGVKPAV
+258 LRVKAEAAAKPSV
-271 AKAAAAALAAIDRHR
+271 IAAATAALEAIDHHR
-286 SVVKFFGTLFRG
+286 SVVNFFGTLFRG

-306 VVALGLAITFGLMG
+306 VVSLGLAITFGLMG

-342 VFGEGMNFTLPFVKI
+342 VFGEGMHFTLPFVKI
-357 AIHLPGLHLTGW
+357 AVHLPGLHLTGW
-369 AYQLYFVAA
+369 AFQLYFVAA
-378 IPIGFLSAALVGI
+378 IPLGFLSAALVGI
-391 LLERSVIRFLYRRP
+391 ALERSVIRFLYRRP
-405 LESLLATFGVS
+405 LESLLATWGVS
-416 LILQQLFKLTFG
+416 LILQQMFKLTFG

-455 IFVIGFAAVIVFG
+455 VFVIGFALVIVFG
-468 VWLALTKTPLGL
+468 VWLVLTKTPLGL
-480 LIRCVMQNRMMAACM
+480 LIRCVMQNRTMASCM

-574 PVLGKI
+574 PVMGKI
-580 LVLVAI
+580 LVLVTI

>member
-1 MFDIWK
+1 VI
-7 PVGIPTAKRVSVTDG
+7 
-22 QFCNNLMA
+22 NLRH
-30 LKSLLRPL
+30 LLTLLRL
-38 PWVIGAIMGL
+38 RFAAVV
-48 LTDGRA
+48 LTVCALHGV
-54 MAAEETAR
+54 AAEPTPSTGSAR
-62 AAIVRA
+62 QTIVKA
-68 ILNPDDAQKREIISS
+68 ILSSDDAEKRTLVSS
-83 LAGRGDEAIRELFTA
+83 LVGQGDEAIRELFTA
-98 WRQDSLFV
+98 WRQDALFV
-106 YTAPDGAKIPV
+106 YTSADGAKIPV
-117 ELTGDKDASGSQA
+117 ELSGDKDAEGAQA
-130 AVRVADGELLKD
+130 AIRVDNGEPLKD
-142 AAGQPLRLVGA
+142 SGNQSMRLIA
-153 QLTAV
+153 SKLIAV
-158 EHDARLRL
+158 EHDSRLRL

-176 LGSPILAKR
+176 LGSPVLAKR
-185 LRAIQTIGFAQKPDK
+185 LRAIQTIGSAQKPDK
-200 LPVLEARSL
+200 LPALQARSL
-209 IEPDDEAKSEL
+209 LETDAKAKSAL
-220 REAIALIQLADPDDG
+220 REAIALIQLADSSDE
-235 VKVKAL
+235 VKIRAL
-241 AVLGEL
+241 ATLREL
-247 HNSSSYDLIQA
+247 HSSGTYDLIKT
-258 LAAKAEAGVKPAV
+258 AKAKAIANGSPSV
-271 AKAAAAALAAIDRHR
+271 AKAADAALSAIEQHK
-286 SVVKFFGTLFRG
+286 SVINFFGTLFRG

-342 VFGEGMNFTLPFVKI
+342 VFGDGMNFTLPFVRF
-357 AIHLPGLHLTGW
+357 AIHLPGMHLTGW
-369 AYQLYFVAA
+369 AYQLYFVTA

-391 LLERSVIRFLYRRP
+391 GLERSVIRFLYRRP
-405 LESLLATFGVS
+405 LESLLATWGVS

-433 VDSPVY
+433 VNSPVY
-439 LSSNWTVYD
+439 LSSNWTIYD

-455 IFVIGFAAVIVFG
+455 VFVIGFAVAIVFG

-480 LIRCVMQNRMMAACM
+480 LIRCVMQNRTMAACM

-541 TVVVGGVG
+541 TVVMGGVG
-549 SIFGTVVSALGI
+549 SIFGTVVSAMGI
-561 GLADQSL
+561 GLGDQSL

-592 RPTGLFAAR
+592 RPTGLFAAK

>member
-1 MFDIWK
+1 MAWK
-7 PVGIPTAKRVSVTDG
+7 S
-22 QFCNNLMA
+22 C
-30 LKSLLRPL
+30 LRPL
-38 PWVIGAIMGL
+38 FCAGL
-48 LTDGRA
+48 LFAGLLFPGRA
-54 MAAEETAR
+54 GAAAETPR
-62 AAIVRA
+62 ATIVRA
-68 ILNPDDAQKREIISS
+68 ILAADARQKRELIGS
-83 LAGRGDEAIRELFTA
+83 LAGEGDEAIRELFTA
-98 WRQDSLFV
+98 WRQDALFV
-106 YTAPDGAKIPV
+106 YTAPDGTKIPV
-117 ELTGDKDASGSQA
+117 ELAGDKDAEGTQA
-130 AVRVADGELLKD
+130 AIRVDSGEPLKD
-142 AAGQPLRLVGA
+142 TAGRPLRLVDR
-153 QLTAV
+153 QLVAV
-158 EHDARLRL
+158 EHDASLRR
-166 AMKNVVDLLD
+166 AMKTVVDLLD
-176 LGSPILAKR
+176 LGSPVLTKR
-185 LRAIQTIGFAQKPDK
+185 LRAIQTIGFSQKPEN
-200 LPVLEARSL
+200 LPVLQARSRV
-209 IEPDDEAKSEL
+209 EPDKGAREEL
-220 REAIALIQLADPDDG
+220 REAIALIQLVDPDDA
-235 VKVKAL
+235 VKLKAL
-241 AVLGEL
+241 AELREL
-247 HNSSSYDLIQA
+247 HNSSSYDVLKA
-258 LAAKAEAGVKPAV
+258 LE
-271 AKAAAAALAAIDRHR
+271 AKAAAAGKPAVAAAAKAALVAIDHHR
-286 SVVKFFGTLFRG
+286 AVVQFYGTLFRG

-342 VFGEGMNFTLPFVKI
+342 VFGEGMNFTLPFVKF

-378 IPIGFLSAALVGI
+378 IPIGFLCAALTGI
-391 LLERSVIRFLYRRP
+391 ALERSVIRFLYRRP

-416 LILQQLFKLTFG
+416 LILQQMFKLTFG

-439 LSSNWTVYD
+439 LSSNWTVFD

-480 LIRCVMQNRMMAACM
+480 LIRCVMQNRTMASCM

-506 FGLGSGLAGL
+506 FGLGSGL

-580 LVLVAI
+580 LVLLAI

-592 RPTGLFAAR
+592 RPTGLFSAR

>member
-1 MFDIWK
+1 MNW
-7 PVGIPTAKRVSVTDG
+7 
-22 QFCNNLMA
+22 N
-30 LKSLLRPL
+30 SLPRPL
-38 PWVIGAIMGL
+38 LVLAGVSLGWLAPA
-48 LTDGRA
+48 RA
-54 MAAEETAR
+54 AAAPPPETAR
-62 AAIVRA
+62 ATIVRA
-68 ILNPDDAQKREIISS
+68 ILATDDAKKREIVTS
-83 LAGRGDEAIRELFTA
+83 LIGQGDEAIRELFTA
-98 WRQDSLFV
+98 WRQDGLFI
-106 YTAPDGAKIPV
+106 YTSPTGGKIPV
-117 ELTGDKDASGSQA
+117 ELTGDKDGTGTQA
-130 AVRVADGELLKD
+130 ALRVDSGEPLKD
-142 AAGQPLRLVGA
+142 ATGQPLRLVA
-153 QLTAV
+153 NRLTAV
-158 EHDARLRL
+158 EHDAALRR

-176 LGSPILAKR
+176 LGSPVLAKR
-185 LRAIQTIGFAQKPDK
+185 LRAISTIGFAQKADK
-200 LPVLEARSL
+200 LPALEARAQL
-209 IEPDDEAKSEL
+209 ETDDAAKKEL
-220 REAIALIQLADPDDG
+220 RESIALIHLANPDEA
-235 VKVKAL
+235 VKIAAL
-241 AVLGEL
+241 NELAEL
-247 HNSSSYDLIQA
+247 HNSSSYDLINA
-258 LAAKAEAGVKPAV
+258 TRTKAVAAKSTAV
-271 AKAAAAALAAIDRHR
+271 VKAADTALAAIDRHR
-286 SVVKFFGTLFRG
+286 SVVKFYGTLFRG
-298 LSAGSILL
+298 LSAGSVLL

-342 VFGEGMNFTLPFVKI
+342 VFGEGMNFTLPFIKV

-369 AYQLYFVAA
+369 AYQFYFVVA

-391 LLERSVIRFLYRRP
+391 ALERSVIRFLYRRP

-439 LSSNWTVYD
+439 LSSNWTVFD

-455 IFVIGFAAVIVFG
+455 VFVIGFAAVIVFG

-480 LIRCVMQNRMMAACM
+480 LIRCVMQNRQMASCM

-580 LVLVAI
+580 LVLLAI

>member
-1 MFDIWK
+1 
-7 PVGIPTAKRVSVTDG
+7 V
-22 QFCNNLMA
+22 N
-30 LKSLLRPL
+30 
-38 PWVIGAIMGL
+38 
-48 LTDGRA
+48 
-54 MAAEETAR
+54 
-62 AAIVRA
+62 
-68 ILNPDDAQKREIISS
+68 
-83 LAGRGDEAIRELFTA
+83 
-98 WRQDSLFV
+98 
-106 YTAPDGAKIPV
+106 
-117 ELTGDKDASGSQA
+117 
-130 AVRVADGELLKD
+130 
-142 AAGQPLRLVGA
+142 
-153 QLTAV
+153 
-158 EHDARLRL
+158 
-166 AMKNVVDLLD
+166 
-176 LGSPILAKR
+176 
-185 LRAIQTIGFAQKPDK
+185 
-200 LPVLEARSL
+200 
-209 IEPDDEAKSEL
+209 
-220 REAIALIQLADPDDG
+220 
-235 VKVKAL
+235 
-241 AVLGEL
+241 
-247 HNSSSYDLIQA
+247 
-258 LAAKAEAGVKPAV
+258 
-271 AKAAAAALAAIDRHR
+271 
-286 SVVKFFGTLFRG
+286 FFGTLFRG

-306 VVALGLAITFGLMG
+306 VVSLGLAITFGLMG

-342 VFGEGMNFTLPFVKI
+342 IFGDGMHFTLPFVKI
-357 AIHLPGLHLTGW
+357 AVHLPGLHLTGW
-369 AYQLYFVAA
+369 AFQLYFVAA
-378 IPIGFLSAALVGI
+378 IPIGFFAAALVGI
-391 LLERSVIRFLYRRP
+391 ALERSVIRFLYRRP
-405 LESLLATFGVS
+405 LESLLATWGVS

-439 LSSNWTVYD
+439 LSSNWTVFD

-455 IFVIGFAAVIVFG
+455 VFVIGFAVVIVFG
-468 VWLALTKTPLGL
+468 VWLVLTKTPLGL
-480 LIRCVMQNRMMAACM
+480 LIRCVMQNRTMASCM

-580 LVLVAI
+580 LVLLAI

-592 RPTGLFAAR
+592 RPTGLFSAR

>member
-1 MFDIWK
+1 MANFL
-7 PVGIPTAKRVSVTDG
+7 PTVILLPRLTKLFR
-22 QFCNNLMA
+22 
-30 LKSLLRPL
+30 SLLLAVLL
-38 PWVIGAIMGL
+38 PAHALHGA
-48 LTDGRA
+48 DAPR
-54 MAAEETAR
+54 ETIAK
-62 AAIVRA
+62 A
-68 ILNPDDAQKREIISS
+68 ILTPDDAQKRAIIGS
-83 LAGRGDEAIRELFTA
+83 LVGQGDDAIRELFTA
-98 WRQDSLFV
+98 WRQDGLFV
-106 YTAPDGAKIPV
+106 YTAPDGTKIPI
-117 ELTGDKDASGSQA
+117 ELIGDKDATSAQPA
-130 AVRVADGELLKD
+130 IRVDDGTPLKNS
-142 AAGQPLRLVGA
+142 AGHPIRLVGA
-153 QLTAV
+153 KLTAV
-158 EHDARLRL
+158 EHDSRLRL
-166 AMKNVVDLLD
+166 AMKAVVDLLD
-176 LGSPILAKR
+176 LGSPLLPKR
-185 LRAIQTIGFAQKPDK
+185 LRAIQTMGFAQKPDK
-200 LPVLEARSL
+200 LPALQARAK
-209 IEPDDEAKSEL
+209 IETDDKARLAL
-220 REAIALIQLADPDDG
+220 REAIALIELADPKDD
-235 VKVKAL
+235 VKLTAL
-241 AVLGEL
+241 AELRVL
-247 HNSSSYDLIQA
+247 HTSASYDVIK
-258 LAAKAEAGVKPAV
+258 AAKAKAESAGNPSV
-271 AKAAAAALAAIDRHR
+271 AKAAGAALTAIEQHK
-286 SVVKFFGTLFRG
+286 SVVNFFGTLFRG

-342 VFGEGMNFTLPFVKI
+342 VFGEGMHFTLPFI
-357 AIHLPGLHLTGW
+357 RFAIHLPGLHLTGW

-378 IPIGFLSAALVGI
+378 IPIGFLSAAAVGI
-391 LLERSVIRFLYRRP
+391 GLERSVIRFLYRRP
-405 LESLLATFGVS
+405 LESLLATWGVS

-439 LSSNWTVYD
+439 LSSNWTVFD

-455 IFVIGFAAVIVFG
+455 VFVIGFAVAIVFG

-480 LIRCVMQNRMMAACM
+480 LIRCVMQNRTMAACM

>member
-1 MFDIWK
+1 MTRAK
-7 PVGIPTAKRVSVTDG
+7 PLLATLPFTVITLPRTPKFFLPLLFAILLPVPALHAANPASVGQADAPRQT
-22 QFCNNLMA
+22 
-30 LKSLLRPL
+30 
-38 PWVIGAIMGL
+38 
-48 LTDGRA
+48 
-54 MAAEETAR
+54 
-62 AAIVRA
+62 IVKA
-68 ILNPDDAQKREIISS
+68 ILNPDDVQKRALIGS
-83 LAGRGDEAIRELFTA
+83 LVGQGDEAIRALFTA
-98 WRQDSLFV
+98 WRQDALFV

-117 ELTGDKDASGSQA
+117 ELTGDKDAKGTQTA
-130 AVRVADGELLKD
+130 IRVDNGEPLKD
-142 AAGQPLRLVGA
+142 AAGQPLRLVDKK
-153 QLTAV
+153 LTAV
-158 EHDARLRL
+158 EHDSRLRL

-185 LRAIQTIGFAQKPDK
+185 LRAIQTLGAAQKPDK
-200 LPVLEARSL
+200 LPALQARSR
-209 IEPDDEAKSEL
+209 IETDAKARLAL
-220 REAIALIQLADPDDG
+220 REAIALIQMADPSDD
-235 VKVKAL
+235 VKLKGL
-241 AVLGEL
+241 AELREL
-247 HNSSSYDLIQA
+247 HSSASYDLIK
-258 LAAKAEAGVKPAV
+258 AAKA
-271 AKAAAAALAAIDRHR
+271 KAESGGKLP
-286 SVVKFFGTLFRG
+286 VVKATDTALKAIEQHKSVINFFGTLFRG

-342 VFGEGMNFTLPFVKI
+342 VFGDGMNFTLPFIKF

-378 IPIGFLSAALVGI
+378 IPLGFLSAAAVGI
-391 LLERSVIRFLYRRP
+391 GLERSVIRFLYRRP
-405 LESLLATFGVS
+405 LESLLATWGVS
-416 LILQQLFKLTFG
+416 LVLQQLFKLTFG

-439 LSSNWTVYD
+439 LSSNWTVFD

-455 IFVIGFAAVIVFG
+455 VFVIGFAVAIVFG

-480 LIRCVMQNRMMAACM
+480 LIRCVMQNRTMAACM

-568 QQILLN
+568 QQLLLN

-592 RPTGLFAAR
+592 RPTGLFAAK

>member
-1 MFDIWK
+1 MAWK
-7 PVGIPTAKRVSVTDG
+7 S
-22 QFCNNLMA
+22 F
-30 LKSLLRPL
+30 LRSL
-38 PWVIGAIMGL
+38 PWVIIATVGC
-48 LTDGRA
+48 LTGPRA
-54 MAAEETAR
+54 KAAQETAR
-62 AAIVRA
+62 ATIVRA
-68 ILNPDDAQKREIISS
+68 ILAPDAAQKLEIISS
-83 LAGRGDEAIRELFTA
+83 LAGQGDEAIRELFTA
-98 WRQDSLFV
+98 WRQDGLFL
-106 YTAPDGAKIPV
+106 YAPADGAKIPV
-117 ELTGDKDASGSQA
+117 ELTGDKDAQGAQT
-130 AVRVADGELLKD
+130 AVRADNGEVLKT
-142 AAGQPLRLVGA
+142 AAGQPLRLVGSE
-153 QLTAV
+153 LVAV

-166 AMKNVVDLLD
+166 AMRNVVDLLD
-176 LGSPILAKR
+176 LGSPLLAKR
-185 LRAIQTIGFAQKPDK
+185 LRAIQTLGAAQKPDK
-200 LPVLEARSL
+200 LPVLLARAQVETEA
-209 IEPDDEAKSEL
+209 DAKLAL
-220 REAIALIQLADPDDG
+220 RQAIALIELADPSDELKLKG
-235 VKVKAL
+235 L
-241 AVLGEL
+241 AEL
-247 HNSSSYDLIQA
+247 RLLHSSASYDLIKA
-258 LAAKAEAGVKPAV
+258 ARAKAQADGKSGI
-271 AKAAAAALAAIDRHR
+271 AKAADLAMGAIEQHR
-286 SVVKFFGTLFRG
+286 SVVNFFGTLFRG

-328 MITVGAYATYITQN
+328 MITVGAYATYLTQK
-342 VFGEGMNFTLPFVKI
+342 VFGDGVNFTLPFIKF

-369 AYQLYFVAA
+369 AYQCYFVVA
-378 IPIGFLSAALVGI
+378 IPVGFLGAALVGI
-391 LLERSVIRFLYRRP
+391 ALERSVIRFLYRRP

-416 LILQQLFKLTFG
+416 LILQQMFKLTFG

-439 LSSNWTVYD
+439 LSSNWTIFD
-448 ITFDWNR
+448 ITFAWNR
-455 IFVIGFAAVIVFG
+455 VFVIGFAAVIVFG

-506 FGLGSGLAGL
+506 FALGSGLAGL

-580 LVLVAI
+580 LVLVSI